1 MYNVV
6 CCLVAKSC
14 LTLDTRLFYP
24 WDFPG
29 KNTGMGCHFLL
40 QGIFPTQGSNQN
52 LLHCRRSPALAGKF
66 FAIQVTKE
74 ANIQL
79 GFPGGS
85 MVKNLLAMQVT
96 WVQSLGQQDPWRR
109 EWLPSPVFLPGE
121 FHGLR
126 SLNGL
131 QRVRYDCVTTLSL
144 QVVYAYHMKS
154 EQYPCI

>member
-1 MYNVV
+1 M
-6 CCLVAKSC
+6 SDSW
-14 LTLDTRLFYP
+14 DTRLFYP

-29 KNTGMGCHFLL
+29 KNTGMGCHFLI
-40 QGIFPTQGSNQN
+40 QEIFPTQGSNQN
-52 LLHCRRSPALAGKF
+52 LLHCRQSPALAGKF

-79 GFPGGS
+79 GFSGGS

-96 WVQSLGQQDPWRR
+96 WVWSLGQEDPWRR

-131 QRVRYDCVTTLSL
+131 QRVNPKVKSFTLSSL
-144 QVVYAYHMKS
+144 YLSHEIWAVPLYLRYF
-154 EQYPCI
+154 C